1 MFSLSE
7 IVYNND
13 CTSVVTPSAQ
23 PSPKSGGEK
32 SRYDSGDHG
41 LGSDSSLLKNSPRHR
56 FLEYT
61 LGKDPKCQFTPS
73 AASLAKDNRRK
84 QDTGRIIV
92 EKMSGERQKGCRLL
106 PPA

>member
-1 MFSLSE
+1 M
-7 IVYNND
+7 
-13 CTSVVTPSAQ
+13 TASVVTPSAQ
-23 PSPKSGGEK
+23 SAPQSAGEEIRYNFGEHSLGPNSSPP
-32 SRYDSGDHG
+32 
-41 LGSDSSLLKNSPRHR
+41 KNSPRHR

-61 LGKDPKCQFTPS
+61 LGMDPKCQFTPS

-92 EKMSGERQKGCRLL
+92 ETMSEKRQKGCRPL